1 MCHSRDRFRRN
12 CDDYR
17 NVYHNRTRVITQHTM
32 TNQLTEELVYW
43 ELAEAP
49 DEDDATEDD
58 EEHVES

>member
-1 MCHSRDRFRRN
+1 
-12 CDDYR
+12 
-17 NVYHNRTRVITQHTM
+17 M

-49 DEDDATEDD
+49 GGNDATEDD